1 MKTTTTLRLL
11 LLFTLAAG
19 TASALRA
26 HALWL
31 DRIGGQDVGFRYGDP
46 GVKLETSPGALD
58 RYLTLQAWTPA
69 TEGKPVLFP
78 VAAKSDHLLF
88 TGAKAGDIVL
98 AENHAAPVSQRGDQP
113 PRKSF
118 LYLRWQPVTATAAA
132 PGLTLDLVREA
143 GSLRVYFRGQPLA
156 GAEVVFHGPDEKDET
171 YTTDADGRIAVATPP
186 SGLVIF
192 TVGHREPQIGFHHGQ
207 RYEVAS
213 HYTTLSW
220 QQP

>member
-1 MKTTTTLRLL
+1 
-11 LLFTLAAG
+11 
-19 TASALRA
+19 
-26 HALWL
+26 
-31 DRIGGQDVGFRYGDP
+31 
-46 GVKLETSPGALD
+46 VKLETSPGGLD
-58 RYLTLQAWTPA
+58 RFLTLQAWTPA
-69 TEGKPVLFP
+69 AEGKPELFP

-156 GAEVVFHGPDEKDET
+156 GAEVVLHGP
-171 YTTDADGRIAVATPP
+171 GRE
-186 SGLVIF
+186 GRNL
-192 TVGHREPQIGFHHGQ
+192 HHG
-207 RYEVAS
+207 RRRPRRRGNAS
-213 HYTTLSW
+213 VRPRDFYRRPPRAADWLPPRPALRGRLPLHHPLLATALIA
-220 QQP
+220 